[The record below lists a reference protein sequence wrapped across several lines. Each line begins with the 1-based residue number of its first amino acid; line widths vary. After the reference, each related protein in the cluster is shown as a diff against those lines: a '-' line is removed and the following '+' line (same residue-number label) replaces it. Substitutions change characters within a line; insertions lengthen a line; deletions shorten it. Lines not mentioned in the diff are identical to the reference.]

1 LSTILEILNTP
12 PCYNDKKQD
21 KMENES
27 QTESSLIV
35 EGIDLSRPSVARM
48 YDYLLGGYHNFE
60 IDRIIADK
68 TKVLYPDVALAAQV
82 GRAFLRRSVN
92 YLLGKGVRQ
101 FIDIGSGI
109 PTSGH
114 IHEILQAAD
123 IDGRIVY
130 VDIDP
135 VAVAHSKAILR
146 DNTHTLA
153 LLGDARNPEK
163 IFSNIQQSNY
173 IDFNQPAAI
182 LFITLLQ
189 FIEDIYESQALITR
203 YRDLLAPGSYLAFTY
218 GTTEGTPPGVL
229 EGFSKLSEASP
240 TKAYYR
246 NRDEIFGIFEGYEF
260 EEPGIVYAPLWHPEG
275 PEDIFLDQPERSLI
289 YAGVTKLR

>member
-1 LSTILEILNTP
+1 
-12 PCYNDKKQD
+12 
-21 KMENES
+21 MENEF
-27 QTESSLIV
+27 QDETALIV

-60 IDRIIADK
+60 IDRSIAEK
-68 TKVLYPDVALAAQV
+68 TKIIYPDVALAAQV
-82 GRAFLRRSVN
+82 GRAFLRRAVT
-92 YLLGKGVRQ
+92 YLTGKGITQ

-114 IHEILQAAD
+114 IHEILQAAN
-123 IDGRIVY
+123 IDGRVAY

-146 DNTHTLA
+146 GSNNTSI
-153 LLGDARNPEK
+153 LLGDARDPEK
-163 IFSNIQQSNY
+163 IFTRIQESNI
-173 IDFNQPAAI
+173 IDLNQPVA
-182 LFITLLQ
+182 LMFITLLQ
-189 FIEDIYESQALITR
+189 FIEDVRDSRNLIAH
-203 YRDLLAPGSYLAFTY
+203 YRNYLAPDSYLAFTY

-260 EEPGIVYAPLWHPEG
+260 EEPGIVYAPLWYPEG
-275 PEDIFLDQPERSLI
+275 PEDIFLEQPERSLI
-289 YAGVTKLR
+289 YAGVTKLI